1 LLLLLLLLLLFRVV
15 VVVVVNVRTLKQQQQ
30 QQQHYTEFSRPCLG
44 MILNTTG
51 AGARL
56 AFVVLLNHV
65 PLHFGLNV
73 VVVVVDVLR
82 CIYKHV

>member
-1 LLLLLLLLLLFRVV
+1 
-15 VVVVVNVRTLKQQQQ
+15 
-30 QQQHYTEFSRPCLG
+30 
-44 MILNTTG
+44 LNTTG

-73 VVVVVDVLR
+73 VVVVVVDVLR